1 VGNNCGNNYGSDYGN
16 KVLMPNGGRELSLTG
31 IS

>member
-16 KVLMPNGGRELSLTG
+16 KVLMPNGGRELSLMG